1 MQNETIN
8 TPQQNNETQSV
19 DIKQLIFIFLSHW
32 YLFLGGA
39 VLALAIGFVIN
50 RYTPRV
56 FQTSGTVL
64 IKDASS
70 GYDATAIMTNSAFG
84 GYQKVDNEIAI
95 LKSYTLTERVV
106 KKMDLE
112 VTYMEKGRV
121 TQVELYKTSPFTVEF
136 DRTVPQAV
144 GLVYEVVS
152 ISEGKMMLHGTAKGL
167 NVYDYA
173 LNQAVYSDPEK
184 EIDVNTECQLGEMM
198 DNGYNRFRIVMSD
211 NYDSV
216 KDSKRKI
223 SFWLNSY
230 SSLVKQMSGF
240 TASAISKQASI
251 VSIVAQGHNKQKIVD
266 FVNTLMDE
274 YVVKGLEKKNHVSE
288 STIAFIDN
296 ELEGIQETLS
306 SAEIELKDFREQNDV
321 INIDLQASQIYTN
334 LRALEKQR
342 SEMSVNLKIYKRLQE
357 YIQAQIDDPENLA
370 APSTMGIVDPLLNGL
385 VTDLVNLAQAK
396 STQLLTQTEQHPQV
410 IKINE
415 QIVTTKKALLE
426 NVNNLVENASM
437 SLAEIERQIAVFEN
451 ESIHLP
457 KKQQEFINYQRNF
470 HFSEDT
476 YKYLMQRRAEAQILK
491 ASNTPDNEVL
501 DYARLERT
509 IKTAPR
515 TSMNYLVALI
525 MGLLIPAA
533 YLFLKDYF
541 NMAIGDRKDVEKMTS
556 FPVIGQVSQI
566 SDKDPLVV
574 INSPK
579 SPVAE
584 SFRAIRTNIEFMTQG
599 KAQST
604 ILVTG
609 DMQSVGKTFNSINIA
624 SIYAL
629 YGKKTVLLGF
639 DLRKPKLFQEFG
651 LSNSVGITSFLSN
664 KEPFEKVIQTTNK
677 VANLDII
684 TSGPIP
690 PNPAELIASE
700 KCDEFFKLL
709 KERYDYIII
718 DTPPLGLVTDAY
730 LLMRFADAKV
740 FIVRQGVTNKN
751 IFSTVIKDLENRKLD
766 MSIVINGIEMHKGY
780 YGKRYGYGSYRY
792 GYGYG
797 YGYSYGYGYYG
808 RYGDHSGYYGSDYYG
823 EDNPG
828 ENEKDRKH
836 RHKRHKDKD
845 ESTQTS

>member
-32 YLFLGGA
+32 YLFLGG
-39 VLALAIGFVIN
+39 VILALAVGFVVN
-50 RYTPRV
+50 YFKPRV
-56 FQTSGTVL
+56 YQTSGTVL

-70 GYDATAIMTNSAFG
+70 GYDATSIMTNSAFG

-95 LKSYTLTERVV
+95 LKSYTLTERVI

-121 TQVELYKTSPFTVEF
+121 RKVELYKTSPFTVEF
-136 DRTVPQAV
+136 DRSVPQAV

-152 ISEGKMMLHGTAKGL
+152 ISDGKMIIHGTAKGL

-173 LNQAVYSDPEK
+173 LNQFMYSDPKK
-184 EIDVNTECQLGEMM
+184 EIDVTTECKLGEMM
-198 DNGYNRFRIVMSD
+198 DNGYNRFRIVMND
-211 NYDSV
+211 KYNPE
-216 KDSKRKI
+216 KDSNRKF

-230 SSLVKQMSGF
+230 VGLVRQMSGF
-240 TASAISKQASI
+240 TASATSKQAAVISI
-251 VSIVAQGHNKQKIVD
+251 VTHGHNKQKIVD

-274 YVVKGLEKKNHVSE
+274 YVSRGLEKKNYVSE

-306 SAEIELKDFREQNDV
+306 TAEIELKDFREQNNV

-342 SEMSVNLKIYKRLQE
+342 SEISVNLKIYKRLQD

-370 APSTMGIVDPLLNGL
+370 APSTMGIVDPLLNSL
-385 VTDLVNLAQAK
+385 ANDLVNLAQAK

-426 NVNNLVENASM
+426 NVNNLVENTSM

-509 IKTAPR
+509 IMTAPR
-515 TSMNYLVALI
+515 TSMNYLIALI
-525 MGLLIPAA
+525 MGLLIPAV

-541 NMAIGDRKDVEKMTS
+541 NMTIGDRKDVEKLTS
-556 FPVIGQVSQI
+556 FPVIGQVAQI
-566 SDKDPLVV
+566 SNKDPLVV

-599 KAQST
+599 KSQST

-664 KEPFEKVIQTTNK
+664 REPFEKVIQTTNK
-677 VANLDII
+677 VSNLDII

-718 DTPPLGLVTDAY
+718 DTPPLGLVTDAF

-751 IFSTVIKDLENRKLD
+751 IFNSVIKDLENRKLD
-766 MSIVINGIEMHKGY
+766 MSIVINGIETQKGY
-780 YGKRYGYGSYRY
+780 YGKRYGYGHYRY
-792 GYGYG
+792 GYGYA
-797 YGYSYGYGYYG
+797 YGYGYG
-808 RYGDHSGYYGSDYYG
+808 RYGSKGDGYYGSDYYG
-823 EDNPG
+823 EGNPDD
-828 ENEKDRKH
+828 KKKH
-836 RHKRHKDKD
+836 HHRSKNHK
-845 ESTQTS
+845 E